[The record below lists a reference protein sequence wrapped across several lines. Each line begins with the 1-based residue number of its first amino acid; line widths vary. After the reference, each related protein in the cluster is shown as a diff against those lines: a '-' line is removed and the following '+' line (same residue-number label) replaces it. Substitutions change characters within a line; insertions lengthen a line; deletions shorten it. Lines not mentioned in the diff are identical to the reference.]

1 MGQYRLYK
9 VETRL
14 SQVQK
19 LGEEPVCAVYRRY
32 RDFEW
37 LYAILRLRFP
47 ACIIPPIPPKNA
59 LGNWYSDESEQ
70 VQKRK
75 QGLQRFLEK
84 ASTPRLMC
92 DSEDL
97 RGFLT
102 EADHAFEERKRLS
115 QA

>member
-1 MGQYRLYK
+1 M
-9 VETRL
+9 
-14 SQVQK
+14 
-19 LGEEPVCAVYRRY
+19 
-32 RDFEW
+32 
-37 LYAILRLRFP
+37 LRLRYP

-84 ASTPRLMC
+84 VAMHRLMC

-97 RGFLT
+97 KGFLT
-102 EADHAFEERKRLS
+102 EADHAFEERKRQS
-115 QA
+115 QG